1 MHLTRDSI
9 RLFSI
14 GIGFLFTNNVHRN
27 LFLAKKGGVVSSKE
41 NATEGVNN
49 HSVLFIYLF
58 IYFVLQHFH
67 PIGLDYGRL
76 GQLLKI

>member
-1 MHLTRDSI
+1 VHLTRDSI

-14 GIGFLFTNNVHRN
+14 GTGFLFTNNVHRN

-58 IYFVLQHFH
+58 ILCCN
-67 PIGLDYGRL
+67 ISILLDWTMEDWDSC
-76 GQLLKI
+76 